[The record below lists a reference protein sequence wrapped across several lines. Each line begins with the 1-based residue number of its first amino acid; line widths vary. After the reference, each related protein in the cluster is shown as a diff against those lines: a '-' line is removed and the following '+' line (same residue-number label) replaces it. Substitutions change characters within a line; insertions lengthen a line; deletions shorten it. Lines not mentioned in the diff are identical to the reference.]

1 MVAALALLD
10 DVRTELNLYVWL
22 FTYARK
28 GPKPRARR
36 THENVIVAAVAV
48 APAAA
53 GWSNE
58 KNKSEIKILC
68 VFFGGEW
75 VFRSLVKSCTFQDS
89 PTNKTGHLCKACI
102 LIQQVVRALSRP

>member
-1 MVAALALLD
+1 MVAVLALLD
-10 DVRTELNLYVWL
+10 DVRTELNLFVWL

-68 VFFGGEW
+68 VFLGGDGFSGVW
-75 VFRSLVKSCTFQDS
+75 LSHAHSQIPLQIKRVIFARLVY
-89 PTNKTGHLCKACI
+89 
-102 LIQQVVRALSRP
+102 

>member
-1 MVAALALLD
+1 MVAVLALLD
-10 DVRTELNLYVWL
+10 DVRTELNLFVWL

-53 GWSNE
+53 GWSN
-58 KNKSEIKILC
+58 KKKSEIKILC
-68 VFFGGEW
+68 VFFWGGW
-75 VFRSLVKSCTFQDS
+75 VFRSLVKSCKFQDS

>member
-1 MVAALALLD
+1 MVAVLALLD
-10 DVRTELNLYVWL
+10 DVRTELNLFVWL

-53 GWSNE
+53 GWSN
-58 KNKSEIKILC
+58 KKIRNKDSMC
-68 VFFGGEW
+68 FFWGG
-75 VFRSLVKSCTFQDS
+75 VFRSLVKSCTFQGS
-89 PTNKTGHLCKACI
+89 PTNKTDHLCKACI